1 MTLPISAKVYH
12 TWFNDASKCAILFK
26 NAIISLHKTPRT
38 CLLPQVPILTSF
50 IDKQWHILK
59 APQNQAPLIWFF
71 VVVIVINLNK
81 ELTLTKDFIKDH
93 MMK

>member
-50 IDKQWHILK
+50 IDKQ
-59 APQNQAPLIWFF
+59 
-71 VVVIVINLNK
+71 
-81 ELTLTKDFIKDH
+81 
-93 MMK
+93 